1 MNRLVLSMFLVLACT
16 FLASTYDATGIASTT
31 PAQEAPSAQ
40 PAPKALSLPADTMIL
55 AKLIA
60 PLDLSQCKP
69 GDRVEA
75 EILHD
80 VKAGHDKLER
90 GAHVIGQVTKLAC
103 PDGNGMY
110 AVWITFD
117 KVAMKHG
124 DQFSLNMDMQA
135 ISAPETGDN
144 ADGVTAMGVPVN
156 LGGTEGPHG
165 ELTTKSSGV
174 IKLPGLT
181 LTNGVANGKPLTVL
195 ASKDKIRLVKGTQ
208 VVFRVINP

>member
-1 MNRLVLSMFLVLACT
+1 MNRLVLSMFLVLACA
-16 FLASTYDATGIASTT
+16 FLAYAHGATAIALTR

-40 PAPKALSLPADTMIL
+40 PAPKLNLPTDTMIL
-55 AKLIA
+55 AKLVA
-60 PLDLSQCKP
+60 PMDLSQCKP

-90 GAHVIGQVTKLAC
+90 GAHVIGQVTKLGC

-110 AVWITFD
+110 AIWITFD

-165 ELTTKSSGV
+165 ELTAKSSGV
-174 IKLPGLT
+174 IKLPGLS
-181 LTNGVANGKPLTVL
+181 LTNGVANGKPQTVL

-208 VVFRVINP
+208 VVFRVMNP

>member
-1 MNRLVLSMFLVLACT
+1 MNRLVLSMFLVVACA
-16 FLASTYDATGIASTT
+16 FLAYAHGATGIALTT

-60 PLDLSQCKP
+60 PIDLSQCKP

-75 EILHD
+75 EIVHD

-110 AVWITFD
+110 TVWITFD
-117 KVAMKHG
+117 KVAAKHG
-124 DQFSLNMDMQA
+124 DLFSLNMDMQA

-144 ADGVTAMGVPVN
+144 ADGVTAMGIPVN

-165 ELTTKSSGV
+165 ELTAKSSGV
-174 IKLPGLT
+174 IKLPGLN